1 MSVQTL
7 RGDLIGYSLLFVALT
22 IWPGATLINSVEPFV
37 LGLSFMLFVIAMLIL
52 GGLGIL
58 TALYLSETRER

>member
-1 MSVQTL
+1 MSVQTF
-7 RGDLIGYSLLFVALT
+7 RGVLIGYSLLFVALT
-22 IWPGATLINSVEPFV
+22 IWPGATLINSVEPLV
-37 LGLSFMLFVIAMLIL
+37 LGLPFNLFVIAMLIL